1 MNTTGINSLSSS
13 NGNAVMGTRAAT
25 MGDNPFLT
33 LLTTQLRNQT
43 PLEPVDNESFMN
55 QMASFTTMQEQRDLN
70 GNLLKLL
77 DFQGVLARVQG
88 LSQGSA
94 LLGKEVSYAGEGG
107 VEANGRVESVF
118 VAETGE
124 VRLKLDGDRTIDL
137 RAVLAIRNGSGAG
150 STPAN
155 GTTAGGAN
163 GNGNGNA
170 GAPANTSNPANPS
183 NPASG
188 TAATNAAAAVT
199 NAANAAKSAIGEVG
213 AFGAS

>member
-199 NAANAAKSAIGEVG
+199 NAADAARS
-213 AFGAS
+213 FLGAS